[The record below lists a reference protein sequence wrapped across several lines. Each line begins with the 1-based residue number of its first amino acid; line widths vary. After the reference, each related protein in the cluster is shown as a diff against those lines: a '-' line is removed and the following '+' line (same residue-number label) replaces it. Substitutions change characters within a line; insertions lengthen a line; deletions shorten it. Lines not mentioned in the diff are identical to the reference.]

1 MGWGVSPLR
10 VTMLKEGQPTR
21 RSGAACAG
29 SVTQFTFDGMQV
41 GDNPQ
46 RIAGDCMA
54 KNLTAET
61 AEYVLSQTKE
71 LAQLS
76 RGAGLKTLAYWL
88 DVAVVEAESQLKD
101 KREWSFTLN

>member
-1 MGWGVSPLR
+1 
-10 VTMLKEGQPTR
+10 
-21 RSGAACAG
+21 
-29 SVTQFTFDGMQV
+29 MQV

-46 RIAGDCMA
+46 PDKGGIAMA
-54 KNLTAET
+54 KNMTAET

-88 DVAVVEAESQLKD
+88 DLAVIEGETQLKH
-101 KREWSFTLN
+101 KREWSLTLN